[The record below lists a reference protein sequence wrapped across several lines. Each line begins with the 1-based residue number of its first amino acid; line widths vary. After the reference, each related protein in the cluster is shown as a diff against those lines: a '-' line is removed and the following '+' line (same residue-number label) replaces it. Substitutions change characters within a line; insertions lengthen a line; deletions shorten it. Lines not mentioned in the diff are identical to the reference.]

1 MVDVI
6 AVDPLSEDPEQQR
19 LFEAWMSVETRSQQ
33 AVFGAD
39 HSAWSADEVRGR
51 RRGATYRFTDRA
63 AVVDGVVVGMLS
75 VAEPLHDNLELAMV
89 KLSVL
94 PDARRRGV
102 GRVLLDLAERTAREH
117 GRTVVH
123 ASTEGAAAG
132 VDGPGDAFAASQ
144 GYDAA
149 QTMLRSVMPLPAD
162 RHRLESCADG
172 DGVEDA
178 AAFAIEASW
187 NGVPDAWLDDLA
199 VLEQRMSTDA
209 PMGDLALEEEDW
221 DAERVRS
228 ELQWALDAGR
238 RLVVVVARDL
248 SVDRLVGFTQV
259 QVSQDSP
266 QVAFQQDTLV
276 LTEARGNGLGLRMK
290 ARAALELMDELPG
303 VTGVRTWNA
312 DDNAHMLA
320 VNADLGYEPGGYLR
334 EWQKRL

>member
-1 MVDVI
+1 MI
-6 AVDPLSEDPEQQR
+6 AVDPLSEDAEQRQ
-19 LFEAWMSVETRSQQ
+19 LFSDWLDVETTSQRD
-33 AVFGAD
+33 VFGPD

-51 RRGATYRFTDRA
+51 RRGSTHQFTDRA
-63 AVVDGVVVGMLS
+63 AVGEGGRVVGMLS
-75 VAEPLHDNLELAMV
+75 VAEPLHDNHELALV

-94 PDARRRGV
+94 PTARRRGV
-102 GRVLLDLAERTAREH
+102 GRLLLAEAESVVRAH
-117 GRTVVH
+117 GRALVQ
-123 ASTEGAAAG
+123 ASTEGSRTG

-144 GYDAA
+144 GYEPA

-162 RHRLESCADG
+162 RHKLESYADG

-178 AAFAIEASW
+178 AAFAVEASW
-187 NGVPDAWLDDLA
+187 DGVPEAWLDDLA

-266 QVAFQQDTLV
+266 EVAYQQDTLV

-303 VTGVRTWNA
+303 VAGVRTWNA
-312 DDNAHMLA
+312 DDNTHMLA
-320 VNADLGYEPGGYLR
+320 VNADLGYEPGAYLR